1 MSKNQTKA
9 PAPAPAPAP
18 KPQPAKADA
27 AANTETAA
35 VSVATNGAPAGDP
48 PPAPVTPAAPAAPV
62 AKAKGKRAAI
72 PDRVMLKVT
81 ATQPQRYRAGI
92 AFSRDARCVAVSED
106 DATVIMADPVLTVS
120 TDLTDEEIAELVKA
134 VAAQDAATEDGSNDN

>member
-9 PAPAPAPAP
+9 PAPAPAP
-18 KPQPAKADA
+18 KPQPPKADA
-27 AANTETAA
+27 AATANAETAA
-35 VSVATNGAPAGDP
+35 ASAAASSAPAGDP
-48 PPAPVTPAAPAAPV
+48 PPAPAAPV

-106 DATVIMADPVLTVS
+106 DAAVIMGDPVLTVS
-120 TDLTDEEIAELVKA
+120 TDLTDEEIAELAKA
-134 VAAQDAATEDGSNDN
+134 VAAQDAATDDGNDDN